1 MFVFKDITKNCESMD
16 KEKELADNVKVI
28 FKNAV
33 VEDDIIYEISTLCK
47 NWDFDKYVK
56 DKFNKVK
63 RSRNGIRVNTSRL
76 ETIYELKWSENQ
88 IQFISKEATMNY
100 LYSHGF
106 FVKKGNLM
114 IYVNRLNNS
123 FKNYSRK
130 KFFRYNKF
138 SKNNKRKNNKFNNN
152 NSFNLNKNN
161 LINFNKVN

>member
-1 MFVFKDITKNCESMD
+1 MFKDITKNCDSKD
-16 KEKELADNVKVI
+16 NEKELADNVKVI
-28 FKNAV
+28 FKNAI

-47 NWDFDKYVK
+47 DWDFNKYVK

-63 RSRNGIRVNTSRL
+63 KSRYKVRVDTSRL
-76 ETIYELKWSENQ
+76 KTIYELKWSEKQ
-88 IQFISKEATMNY
+88 IQLISMEATMSY

-138 SKNNKRKNNKFNNN
+138 SKK
-152 NSFNLNKNN
+152 
-161 LINFNKVN
+161 